1 MSLFDRHSGPETVEL
16 PFEGR
21 SPGFDGANEWLNSEP
36 LTMDDLKGHV
46 VLVDFWTYTCINWLR
61 TLPSIRAWAETYRD
75 QGLVLVGVHTPEF
88 PFEHDGGNVRRLVQE
103 LQVDHPVAIDNDY
116 AVWDAFANRYWP
128 ALYAVDREGAIR
140 YTHFGEGRYAG
151 TERVIQQLLGVDG
164 ELVTVEGSG
173 LEAPADWDHLETP
186 ETYVG
191 YARGERFASP
201 EGAVGDEPQAYS
213 IPEGLG
219 RNQWALG
226 GECVIHRQSVEL
238 REAEGRLAFRFHAR
252 DLHLVMA
259 PPKGEESARFRVLL
273 DGEPPGAARGDDVD
287 EQGNGAL
294 TVPRLHQ
301 LIRQPGRVDDRTFEI
316 EFLEPGVQVYA
327 FTFG

>member
-1 MSLFDRHSGPETVEL
+1 MSLFPRHSGPETVEL
-16 PFEGR
+16 SFEGR
-21 SPGFDGANEWLNSEP
+21 SPGFDGAIEWVNSEP
-36 LTMDDLKGHV
+36 LTMDDLKGRV

-61 TLPSIRAWAETYRD
+61 TLPFIRAWAETYRD
-75 QGLVLVGVHTPEF
+75 QGLVVVGVHTPEF
-88 PFEHDGGNVRRLVQE
+88 PFEHDVGNVRRLVRE
-103 LQVDHPVAIDNDY
+103 LRVDHPVAIDNDY
-116 AVWDAFANRYWP
+116 AVWDAFGNRYWP
-128 ALYAVDREGAIR
+128 ALYAVDSEGAIR
-140 YTHFGEGRYAG
+140 YTHFGEGRYAE
-151 TERVIQQLLGVDG
+151 TERVLQQLLGVDG
-164 ELVTVEGSG
+164 ELVTIEGSG
-173 LEAPADWDHLETP
+173 LEQPADWDHLETP
-186 ETYVG
+186 ESYVG

-201 EGAVGDEPQAYS
+201 EGAVDDEPQAYS

-226 GECVIHRQSVEL
+226 GEWVIHRQSVDL
-238 REAEGRLAFRFHAR
+238 REAGGRLAFRFHGR

-273 DGEPPGAARGDDVD
+273 DGEPPGAAHGDDVD

-301 LIRQPGRVDDRTFEI
+301 LIRQPGRVEDRTFEI
-316 EFLEPGVQVYA
+316 EFLDPGAQVYA

>member
-1 MSLFDRHSGPETVEL
+1 MTLFSWHSGPDTVEL
-16 PFEGR
+16 SFEGR
-21 SPGFDGANEWLNSEP
+21 SPGFDGANDWVNSEP
-36 LTMDDLKGHV
+36 LTGDGLRGKA

-61 TLPSIRAWAETYRD
+61 TLPYIRAWAETYRD
-75 QGLVLVGVHTPEF
+75 KGLVVVGVHTPEF
-88 PFEHDGGNVRRLVQE
+88 PFEHDVGNVRRLVQE

-128 ALYAVDREGAIR
+128 ALYAVDSEGAIR
-140 YTHFGEGRYAG
+140 YTHFGEGRYAE
-151 TERVIQQLLGVDG
+151 TERVVQQLLGVDG
-164 ELVTVEGSG
+164 ELVTVEGAG

-213 IPEGLG
+213 IPDGLG

-226 GECVIHRQSVEL
+226 GEWVIHRQSVDL
-238 REAEGRLAFRFHAR
+238 REAGGRLAFCFHAR

-259 PPKGEESARFRVLL
+259 PPKGEESGRFRVLL
-273 DGEPPGAARGDDVD
+273 DGQPPGAAHGDDVD
-287 EQGNGAL
+287 EEGNGAL
-294 TVPRLHQ
+294 TEPRLHQ

-316 EFLEPGVQVYA
+316 EFLEPGAQVYA

>member
-1 MSLFDRHSGPETVEL
+1 MKAHSDPATVPLE
-16 PFEGR
+16 FEGR
-21 SPGFDGANEWLNSEP
+21 SPGFDGAIEWINSEP
-36 LTMDDLKGHV
+36 LTADGLRGKV
-46 VLVDFWTYTCINWLR
+46 LLVDFWTYTCINWLR

-75 QGLVLVGVHTPEF
+75 QGLVVVGVHTPEF
-88 PFEHDGGNVRRLVQE
+88 PFEHDVGNVRRLVEE
-103 LQVDHPVAIDNDY
+103 LEVHHPVAIDNDY

-128 ALYAVDREGAIR
+128 ALYAVDSEGAIR
-140 YTHFGEGRYAG
+140 YHHFGEGRYAES
-151 TERVIQQLLGVDG
+151 ERVVQQLLGVEG

-213 IPEGLG
+213 IPERLG
-219 RNQWALG
+219 RNQWALA
-226 GECVIHRQSVEL
+226 GEWVIHRQSVDL
-238 REAEGRLAFRFHAR
+238 RGAGGRLAFRFHAR

-259 PPKGEESARFRVLL
+259 PPKDEESGSFRVLL
-273 DGEPPGAARGDDVD
+273 DGEPPGAAHGDDVD
-287 EQGNGAL
+287 AQGNGAL

-301 LIRQPGRVDDRTFEI
+301 LIRQPGRVEDRTFEI
-316 EFLEPGVQVYA
+316 EFLGSGAQVYA